1 MVHRYMAAPLLEA
14 LSDTPVVLLHGV
26 RQSGKSTL
34 ARWVAAE
41 ARPSRYLTLDD
52 VSVLSA
58 ARSDPEGF
66 LRGLDCPIVL
76 DEVQRA
82 PDLFLAMKAEVDR
95 HRRPGRF
102 LLTGSANVMLLPRI
116 ADSLAGRLEI
126 LTLWPFSQAE
136 LAGGQDNFVD
146 DVFANKAPAAGGGCK
161 DLISRILLG
170 GYPAVH
176 ARPTPARRRAWLGSY
191 LTTILQRDV
200 RDLANVD
207 FGSLPRLL
215 ALLASRVG
223 STVNFADLSRDAAI
237 PQTTLKR
244 YWYLLEATFLIQ
256 TSPPWSVN
264 IGKRLVKSPKLYLTD
279 TGLIAYLLG
288 LDERRLDQDRNL
300 LGPLLENFVVLELH
314 KQSGWSRTRPKLL
327 HFRIHAGPEVDV
339 VLEDAAGRLVGIEV
353 KAAASLSADDFKGLR
368 ALAEIAG
375 RRFHRGIVLYTGRE
389 SVPFGPQLHAL
400 PIDSLWAVRGHSG
413 TSRRSSG
420 RPTSRHHPAM
430 A

>member
-1 MVHRYMAAPLLEA
+1 MAAPLLEA
-14 LSDTPVVLLHGV
+14 LSDTPVVLLHGA

-34 ARWVAAE
+34 AKWVAAK

-52 VSVLSA
+52 ASVLSA

-66 LRGLDCPIVL
+66 LGGLDGPIVL

-116 ADSLAGRLEI
+116 ADSLAGRMEI
-126 LTLWPFSQAE
+126 LTLWPFSQVE

-146 DVFANKAPAAGGGCK
+146 RMFAGKAPASGGGCP

-176 ARPTPARRRAWLGSY
+176 ARPTDARRRAWLGSY

-200 RDLANVD
+200 RDLANID
-207 FGSLPRLL
+207 SLGSLTRLL

-256 TSPPWSVN
+256 TSPPWSAN

-288 LDERRLDQDRNL
+288 LDERRLDDDRTI
-300 LGPLLENFVVLELH
+300 LGPLLENFVVMELH
-314 KQSGWSRTRPKLL
+314 KQIGWSRTRPKLL

-368 ALAEIAG
+368 ALAEIVG
-375 RRFHRGIVLYTGRE
+375 RRFHRGIALYTGRE
-389 SVPFGPQLHAL
+389 SVPFGSQFHAL
-400 PIDSLWAVRGHSG
+400 PINSLWHS
-413 TSRRSSG
+413 R
-420 RPTSRHHPAM
+420 
-430 A
+430 